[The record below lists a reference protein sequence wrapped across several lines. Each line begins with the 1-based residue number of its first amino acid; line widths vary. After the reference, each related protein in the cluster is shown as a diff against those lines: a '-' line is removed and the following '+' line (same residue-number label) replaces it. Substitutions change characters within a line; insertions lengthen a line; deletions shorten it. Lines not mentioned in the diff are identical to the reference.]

1 MTAEERNKK
10 ERRRA
15 SIVVML
21 RDYPPSY
28 EGPTVTA
35 LKAEYLELTGEPYRT
50 AEEEAL
56 SISEARREERDA
68 REQEKFDAAMKLI
81 SDAKANGF
89 MDCRAVRDALGF
101 DKPKPNGSPYSSM
114 GVAYRWIEDAGEKV
128 VYLQMDGEMYY
139 IAGVRKTISK
149 TLRTGVYGDVF
160 ERVKAYKEGWYADLQ
175 AREDAINDEA
185 QDMVK
190 AAMAEK
196 KRLIEERER
205 EFTAAQAERERIRQ
219 ERFAELKAEQDAMIE
234 RLTNPPVLTVDE
246 RRAAILKGMRTYQG
260 PLNKRGL
267 PKLQPLRRHIEKD
280 GVLGITNDEK
290 KEIWA
295 LHLLQGGI
303 EKRTQL

>member
-1 MTAEERNKK
+1 MTAEEHNAR

-21 RDYPPSY
+21 RGYPPSY
-28 EGPTVTA
+28 EGPTVMA

-56 SISEARREERDA
+56 SISESRREERDA
-68 REQEKFDAAMKLI
+68 KEQGKFDAALKLI

-89 MDCRAVRDALGF
+89 MDCKAIRDALGF

-114 GVAYRWIEDAGEKV
+114 GVAYRWIEDAGETV
-128 VYLQMDGEMYY
+128 VYLLLDGEMYY
-139 IAGVRKTISK
+139 IGGVRKTISK

-160 ERVKAYKEGWYADLQ
+160 ERVKAYKEGWYSDLR
-175 AREDAINDEA
+175 AREAAINAEA
-185 QDMVK
+185 QAMVD
-190 AAMAEK
+190 AAKFER
-196 KRLIEERER
+196 KRLIQERER

-219 ERFAELKAEQDAMIE
+219 ERFAEIRAEQDAMIE
-234 RLTNPPVLTVDE
+234 RLTNPPVLTDDE
-246 RRAAILKGMRTYQG
+246 RRAAILKGMRSYQG

-280 GVLGITNDEK
+280 GVMDITQAEK
-290 KEIWA
+290 KELWT
-295 LHLLQGGI
+295 
-303 EKRTQL
+303 RR